1 MWFVTHYL
9 SNRRSTPKPR
19 FYALGLVAVLAV
31 MLPTMTTF
39 AALIT
44 TDRYIVRAGET
55 VAEDQYVTST
65 SAFVEGVI
73 DGDLTI
79 FSGSVTITGRR
90 SRLRN
95 RLHRGVGH
103 RCRRCPH
110 RWIPSRHGWNP
121 PGCRHGRERCVRCRC
136 VAIIEPSGRVGRDV
150 MGFGGGLTVAG
161 DVARDVRGRILRA
174 EISGDVGGDLDI
186 ATQGLDVTGT
196 AAIDGDVLYRSAS
209 DANIDEAAQISGS
222 VTRLPTRGNFI
233 YGVILSMATVIS
245 FLGFLVAGIVALWLL
260 RSSSSRAVGSILR
273 KPVRS
278 FLVGFLTVIA
288 FPAAVLLLA
297 MTLVGLPLAIV
308 GVLIGGIA
316 FIIGPVPAVT
326 ALGNRVLWNRGGL
339 FGAFVAGA
347 ALWGIAIWLIPV
359 VGGFVYVVGSIW
371 GIGAW
376 VMGFAAAR
384 RGDSTLPEL
393 LPASMVA
400 SDEIPEDWVPRSRQS
415 QANPLL
421 KKTPRSSK
429 RTPTVVEQILRP
441 NRSSRSLTFAVDDVR
456 GRGAVRRGRP
466 DARDR

>member
-1 MWFVTHYL
+1 MWFVTHYRC
-9 SNRRSTPKPR
+9 NRGSIPRPK
-19 FYALGLVAVLAV
+19 FYALGLVAVLAA

-44 TDRYIVRAGET
+44 TDRYIVRAGES
-55 VAEDQYVTST
+55 VGEDQYVSST

-79 FSGSVTITGRR
+79 FSGSVTITGDVVGSVTVFSVGSVTVADGARIGG
-90 SRLRN
+90 SLRGSAGTL
-95 RLHRGVGH
+95 R
-103 RCRRCPH
+103 
-110 RWIPSRHGWNP
+110 
-121 PGCRHGRERCVRCRC
+121 
-136 VAIIEPSGRVGRDV
+136 VAGTVESDVFVAAASVIIEPSARIGRDV
-150 MGFGGGLTVAG
+150 MGFGGGLTVGG

-174 EISGDVGGDLDI
+174 EISGDVGGDVDI
-186 ATQGLDVTGT
+186 AAQKLDVTGT
-196 AAIDGDVLYRSAS
+196 AVIDGDVLYRSSS

-233 YGVILSMATVIS
+233 YGVILSLATVVS

-260 RSSSSRAVGSILR
+260 RTSSSRAVGSVLR

-339 FGAFVAGA
+339 FGAFVVGA

-359 VGGFVYVVGSIW
+359 VGGVVYVVGSIW

-376 VMGFAAAR
+376 VMGFAAVR
-384 RGDSTLPEL
+384 RGDATPPEL
-393 LPASMVA
+393 LPGSMLVD
-400 SDEIPEDWVPRSRQS
+400 DEIPADWVP
-415 QANPLL
+415 PLAP
-421 KKTPRSSK
+421 KPVE
-429 RTPTVVEQILRP
+429 PAVIEETVVVESDTRDEP
-441 NRSSRSLTFAVDDVR
+441 NQEEADDAVASFDDEAPPEEDPTPETDSWGLPKR
-456 GRGAVRRGRP
+456 
-466 DARDR
+466 